1 MSKSE
6 KKKLIMD
13 VKKLEK
19 QLGRRPTKHDN
30 SALYSNCLNKKFNM
44 SIGNKSLTARVPRII
59 NSSNK
64 NIASFIGGVIDGDD
78 HITQGTV
85 HISSGYYLFLM
96 DIKMLLSKLFIK
108 CKSKIE
114 KRKTCYVLN
123 LNKHESSI
131 IYDKCYDK
139 ATYFYPRKK
148 HKILKTNILKN
159 INCD

>member
-6 KKKLIMD
+6 KEKLIMD

-85 HISSGYYLFLM
+85 HISSGSYLFLM